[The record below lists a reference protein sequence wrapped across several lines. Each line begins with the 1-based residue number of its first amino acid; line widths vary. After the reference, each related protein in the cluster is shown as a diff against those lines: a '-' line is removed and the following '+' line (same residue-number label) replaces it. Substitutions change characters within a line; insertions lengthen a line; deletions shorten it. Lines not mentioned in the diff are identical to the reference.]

1 MCYDLCMPLTD
12 IHLNPPKRLAHLP
25 LVMDVLRRSRV
36 VEVIDE
42 ACGTDRRMKV
52 SHGECVAMVIAGV
65 FVGESGLWRLG
76 ERLDVFDMATVM
88 QDPGINL
95 SEYHDNRI
103 GRALDA
109 IYDAGPDRIQ
119 TALALQAIDSWKLN
133 RSYLHVDTT
142 SLSFY
147 GAYEEELEDDWSPE
161 VNGLPPVDDIPQRKP
176 RTNASQCEP
185 GHDHRDGDGRES
197 PKVVQ
202 GYAKN
207 HRHDL
212 KQILY
217 GSVVTRDGG
226 VPLYGRAMDGNTS
239 DITAATEFLEHLR
252 KTMTSEPESC
262 FVADS
267 KGWAPTALVQVHDH
281 HLRLL
286 SRLPRSTNLSK
297 ECVAAFD
304 ESAAQCLLDKYNM
317 KRGHWSWVAYQGA
330 DADYVFEHE
339 RAIKDDNGN
348 EQSITEKVVLPVR
361 VVTCY
366 SSKLFRQKVRTLKRV
381 RNKELKEKAKV
392 IRKIESKQWKCRADA
407 QNAID
412 ALQDRQ
418 PFVTLKLGAEIEERT
433 VAGKRTKR
441 GRPRADEAPPP
452 SQTVYHLKV
461 TTEEVSASDHEE
473 RLKKAS
479 TYVLV
484 RNRMPGWE
492 ITDEEMTAAYGQ
504 QWRVEHGFAWLKSGA
519 AINPMYLESPRR
531 IAALC
536 MIYHIALM
544 IHTVIQRGVRHGL
557 KKQGCKLPYHRNKP
571 SDNITAK
578 FTYELFRNVT
588 TQTITDGCET
598 EKRIYGLDEHTEKA
612 VVALGLSTN
621 AYHPVIH
628 ELEN

>member
-1 MCYDLCMPLTD
+1 MPFSD
-12 IHLNPPKRLAHLP
+12 IHLSPPKRLAHLP
-25 LVMDVLRRSRV
+25 MVMDVLRRSRV
-36 VEVIDE
+36 IEVIDE
-42 ACGTDRRMKV
+42 ACGIDRRMKV

-65 FVGESGLWRLG
+65 FVGESGLWRLCD
-76 ERLDVFDMATVM
+76 RMNVFDMATVM

-119 TALALQAIDSWKLN
+119 TALALQAIDSWRLD

-147 GAYEEELEDDWSPE
+147 GAYEEELEDEWSPE
-161 VNGLPPVDDIPQRKP
+161 VYGLPPIDEIPQRKP
-176 RTNASQCEP
+176 RTNASNCDP
-185 GHDHRDGDGRES
+185 GYNHRDGDGRES
-197 PKVVQ
+197 PKVVH

-207 HRHDL
+207 RRHDL

-217 GSVVTRDGG
+217 GNVVTRDGG

-252 KTMTSEPESC
+252 RSMTSEPESC

-267 KGWAPTALVQVHDH
+267 KGWAPTVLAQVHDH
-281 HLRLL
+281 RLRLL

-297 ECVAAFD
+297 DCVAAFD
-304 ESAAQCLLDKYNM
+304 ETSAQCLLRKYDT
-317 KRGHWSWVAYQGA
+317 KRGHWSWIAYHGA
-330 DADYVFEHE
+330 DADYTFQRE
-339 RAIKDDNGN
+339 RVIRDDDGN
-348 EQSITEKVVLPVR
+348 EKTYTEEVVLPVR

-366 SSKLFRQKVRTLKRV
+366 SSQLFRQKVRTLKSTR
-381 RNKELKEKAKV
+381 RKELKARVKKV
-392 IRKIESKQWKCRADA
+392 RQIESRQWKCRADA
-407 QNAID
+407 QDAID
-412 ALQDRQ
+412 VLHDQQ
-418 PFVTLKLGAEIEERT
+418 PFVTLNLHAEIEERII
-433 VAGKRTKR
+433 VDKRAKR
-441 GRPRADEAPPP
+441 GRPRADEAPPL
-452 SQTVYHLKV
+452 SRTVYHLKV
-461 TTEEVSASDHEE
+461 TVEDADTVDSEQ
-473 RLKKAS
+473 RLRKAS

-484 RNRMPGWE
+484 RNRLPGWKLS
-492 ITDEEMTAAYGQ
+492 DEEMATAYGQ

-536 MIYHIALM
+536 MVYHIALM
-544 IHTVIQRGVRHGL
+544 IHTLIHRGVRHGL
-557 KKQGCKLPYHRNKP
+557 KKRGWELPYHRNKP

-578 FTYELFRNVT
+578 FTYELFSNVT
-588 TQTITDGCET
+588 TQVITDGNES

-612 VVALGLSTN
+612 VVALGVTTS
-621 AYHPVIH
+621 AYRPVIH
-628 ELEN
+628 ELEK